1 MYMLLNQYNKNYQ
14 MNKYIIEKE
23 GLHIRFINY
32 IIIKQ
37 VQCVLFMLENIVYTL
52 NEIVNILL
60 HE

>member
-1 MYMLLNQYNKNYQ
+1 MLLNQYNKNYQ

-23 GLHIRFINY
+23 GLHICSIKY

-37 VQCVLFMLENIVYTL
+37 VQCFLFMLENIVYTL
-52 NEIVNILL
+52 NAIVNILL